1 MSEEETEIR
10 VNFGRP
16 MPLFPLPSVALMP
29 HAVLPLHIFEPRYR
43 KMVADALDGPGQI
56 AMAMYDLE
64 RMKGAGSR
72 AEGRGEESEPERPP
86 LRQAVCVGQVVQHH
100 KLGDGRYTIAL
111 HGVCRAKIITELP
124 EESDVPYRQALLEP
138 IGLDDGDPETMAAA
152 RETLAGLLEAQPL
165 AGLREAEAVGRHL
178 RDDEIPAT
186 AVLELVAVTL
196 LRDSEMRFYNE
207 LHYQLLAEG
216 DPQRRARM
224 IEERLRELSTL
235 LTRAL
240 PQTTTD
246 APKGCHWN

>member
-1 MSEEETEIR
+1 
-10 VNFGRP
+10 
-16 MPLFPLPSVALMP
+16 MPLFPLASVALMP

-43 KMVADALDGPGQI
+43 KLVADALDGPGQI
-56 AMAMYDLE
+56 AMAMYD
-64 RMKGAGSR
+64 R
-72 AEGRGEESEPERPP
+72 AKMRGTGPRGEGRGAQGRGTGADGEEERPP

-100 KLGDGRYTIAL
+100 RMGDGRYTIAL
-111 HGVCRAKIITELP
+111 HGICRARILTELP

-138 IGLDDGDPETMAAA
+138 IGLDDGDPQTMAAA
-152 RETLAGLLEAQPL
+152 RETLAGLLDAQPL

-216 DPQRRARM
+216 DPQRRARL
-224 IEERLRELSTL
+224 IEERLRELSRL

-246 APKGCHWN
+246 APRGCQWN